1 MRVAIIGAGLV
12 GRILAWR
19 LNELRQNINITL
31 IDQHD
36 RNFVGTG
43 LVAAAMVAPYTEAIS
58 TEAITQKLGEQSY
71 LLWKKWLPELEAQ
84 TSHSIGFNQKGTLV
98 VAHTQDTADFKRFK
112 IKSDAMIAEQ
122 NVQTINHA
130 HLANLEPQ
138 LAENF
143 KHALYFNNEG
153 VIDNQALYPALN
165 YYFEQQENI
174 TLIEN
179 TKINQLNKLNKN
191 GKLQGFDQ
199 PFDWVFDCRGNGA
212 KSDLK
217 DFRSVRGEIARVY
230 APEVNISRAVRLI
243 HPRYPL
249 YIAPRQNHEYIIGAT
264 QIESDDDKPV
274 TVRSG
279 LELLSALYSLHQ
291 GFAEAQILQ
300 LQVGLRPTF
309 TNNQPRID
317 YDNKL
322 IRINGLYRHGYLF
335 TPTLIN
341 ELTKNFI
348 SHNEQLS

>member
-19 LNELRQNINITL
+19 LNELRQGFKISL

-43 LVAAAMVAPYTEAIS
+43 LVAAAMVSPFTEAIS
-58 TEAITQKLGEQSY
+58 TEAVTQALGVKSY
-71 LLWKKWLPELEAQ
+71 LLWRKWLPELAAQ
-84 TSHSIGFNQKGTLV
+84 TASSITFNQKGTIV
-98 VAHTQDTADFKRFK
+98 VAHPQDQADFKRFK
-112 IKSDAMIAEQ
+112 IKADAMIAADKMRS
-122 NVQTINHA
+122 INQA
-130 HLANLEPQ
+130 TLEALEPQ
-138 LAENF
+138 LTENF
-143 KHALYFNNEG
+143 NHALYFSNEG
-153 VIDNQALYPALN
+153 VIDNQALYTALN
-165 YYFEQQENI
+165 QYFDQQENI
-174 TLIEN
+174 SLIEN
-179 TKINQLNKLNKN
+179 TKIDQLTNDGTLK
-191 GKLQGFDQ
+191 GFDQ
-199 PFDWVFDCRGNGA
+199 SFDWVFDCRGNGA
-212 KSDLK
+212 SADLK

-230 APEVNISRAVRLI
+230 APEVTISRAVRLI

-264 QIESDDDKPV
+264 QIESDNDKPV

-291 GFAEAQILQ
+291 GFSEAQILQ

-309 TNNQPRID
+309 SNNQPRIE

-335 TPTLIN
+335 TPTIINDLIDTLFNN
-341 ELTKNFI
+341 ENLT
-348 SHNEQLS
+348 